1 MFLLSF
7 IPMLILSFVLI
18 IIWISNVYNWFYY
31 ENINYLLKEK
41 LYVEIRLEKF
51 FKKSKIKNIFTLLI
65 YILNI
70 ILILLFI
77 LLHNFYEKELINST
91 FITFTLISILM
102 QLFILTLIIN
112 IIKKTFKLKKIYEKL
127 INSNGKVEWEPYFLD
142 INNINVK
149 DHKFDIVKEYIQK
162 GKINF
167 YYLALNV
174 SKMVVIFPKY
184 KKLKKILKNKSFIK
198 DKYLYLNSILAI
210 EPLKL
215 RIKKQYLDREQ
226 ISYLYYLIM
235 SDIVKQ

>member
-1 MFLLSF
+1 MFLLLF

-18 IIWISNVYNWFYY
+18 TIWISNVYNWFYY
-31 ENINYLLKEK
+31 ENINYLIKEK

-77 LLHNFYEKELINST
+77 LLHNFYKKELINSA

-112 IIKKTFKLKKIYEKL
+112 IIKKTFKLKKIYDKL
-127 INSNGKVEWEPYFLD
+127 INSNGKVKWEPYFLD
-142 INNINVK
+142 INKINVK
-149 DHKFDIVKEYIQK
+149 DHKFDIVKEYIQN

-174 SKMVVIFPKY
+174 GKMVVIFPKY
-184 KKLKKILKNKSFIK
+184 KKLKKILKIK
-198 DKYLYLNSILAI
+198 VW
-210 EPLKL
+210 LK
-215 RIKKQYLDREQ
+215 INIY
-226 ISYLYYLIM
+226 IWIYY
-235 SDIVKQ
+235 

>member
-1 MFLLSF
+1 MFLLLF

-18 IIWISNVYNWFYY
+18 TIWISNVYNWFYY

-77 LLHNFYEKELINST
+77 LLHNFYKKELINSA

-127 INSNGKVEWEPYFLD
+127 INSNGKVEWESYFLD

-149 DHKFDIVKEYIQK
+149 DHKFDIVKEYIQNE
-162 GKINF
+162 KINF
-167 YYLALNV
+167 YYLALSV

-184 KKLKKILKNKSFIK
+184 KKLKKILKNKSLIK
-198 DKYLYLNSILAI
+198 DKYLYLNSLLAI

-215 RIKKQYLDREQ
+215 KIKKQYLDREQ

-235 SDIVKQ
+235 SDIVEQ

>member
-1 MFLLSF
+1 MFLLLF

-18 IIWISNVYNWFYY
+18 TIWISNVYNWFYY

-77 LLHNFYEKELINST
+77 LLHNFYKKELINSA

-127 INSNGKVEWEPYFLD
+127 INSNGKVEWESYFLD
-142 INNINVK
+142 INKINVK
-149 DHKFDIVKEYIQK
+149 DHKFDIVKEYIQNE
-162 GKINF
+162 KINF
-167 YYLALNV
+167 YYLALSV

-184 KKLKKILKNKSFIK
+184 KKLKKIF
-198 DKYLYLNSILAI
+198 
-210 EPLKL
+210 
-215 RIKKQYLDREQ
+215 Q
-226 ISYLYYLIM
+226 
-235 SDIVKQ
+235 

>member
-1 MFLLSF
+1 MFLLLF

-18 IIWISNVYNWFYY
+18 TIWISNVYIWFYY
-31 ENINYLLKEK
+31 ENINYLIKEK

-91 FITFTLISILM
+91 FITFVLISILM

-112 IIKKTFKLKKIYEKL
+112 IIKKTFKLKKIYQKS

-142 INNINVK
+142 INKINVK
-149 DHKFDIVKEYIQK
+149 DHKFDIVKEYIQNE
-162 GKINF
+162 KINF

-184 KKLKKILKNKSFIK
+184 KKLFICF
-198 DKYLYLNSILAI
+198 YL
-210 EPLKL
+210 
-215 RIKKQYLDREQ
+215 
-226 ISYLYYLIM
+226 
-235 SDIVKQ
+235 

>member
-1 MFLLSF
+1 MFLLLF

-77 LLHNFYEKELINST
+77 LLNNFYKKELTNST
-91 FITFTLISILM
+91 FITFTLISIFM

-127 INSNGKVEWEPYFLD
+127 INSNGKVKWEPYFLD
-142 INNINVK
+142 INKINVK
-149 DHKFDIVKEYIQK
+149 DYKFDIVKEYIQN

-184 KKLKKILKNKSFIK
+184 KKLKKN
-198 DKYLYLNSILAI
+198 
-210 EPLKL
+210 
-215 RIKKQYLDREQ
+215 IKK
-226 ISYLYYLIM
+226 
-235 SDIVKQ
+235 

>member
-1 MFLLSF
+1 MFLLLF

-18 IIWISNVYNWFYY
+18 TIWISNVYNWFYY
-31 ENINYLLKEK
+31 ENINYLIKEK

-91 FITFTLISILM
+91 FITFVLISILM

-112 IIKKTFKLKKIYEKL
+112 IIKKTFKLKKIYQKS

-142 INNINVK
+142 INKINVK
-149 DHKFDIVKEYIQK
+149 DHKFDIVKEYIQNE
-162 GKINF
+162 KINF

-184 KKLKKILKNKSFIK
+184 KKLFICF
-198 DKYLYLNSILAI
+198 YL
-210 EPLKL
+210 
-215 RIKKQYLDREQ
+215 
-226 ISYLYYLIM
+226 
-235 SDIVKQ
+235 

>member
-1 MFLLSF
+1 MFLLLF

-18 IIWISNVYNWFYY
+18 TIWISNVYNWFYY
-31 ENINYLLKEK
+31 ENINYLIKEK

-77 LLHNFYEKELINST
+77 LLHNFYKKELINSA

-127 INSNGKVEWEPYFLD
+127 INSNGKVEWESYFLD
-142 INNINVK
+142 INKINVK
-149 DHKFDIVKEYIQK
+149 DHKFDIVKEYIQNE
-162 GKINF
+162 KINF
-167 YYLALNV
+167 YYLALSV

-184 KKLKKILKNKSFIK
+184 KKLKKIYEK
-198 DKYLYLNSILAI
+198 
-210 EPLKL
+210 
-215 RIKKQYLDREQ
+215 
-226 ISYLYYLIM
+226 
-235 SDIVKQ
+235 

>member
-1 MFLLSF
+1 MFLLLF

-18 IIWISNVYNWFYY
+18 TIWISNVYNWFYY
-31 ENINYLLKEK
+31 ENINYLIKEK

-51 FKKSKIKNIFTLLI
+51 FKKCKIKNIFTLLI

-77 LLHNFYEKELINST
+77 LLHNFYKKELINSA

-127 INSNGKVEWEPYFLD
+127 INSNGKVKWEPYFLD

-198 DKYLYLNSILAI
+198 DKYLYLNSILTI

-235 SDIVKQ
+235 SDIVE

>member
-1 MFLLSF
+1 MSLIFLSKF
-7 IPMLILSFVLI
+7 ILSFVLI
-18 IIWISNVYNWFYY
+18 IISISNVYNWFYY
-31 ENINYLLKEK
+31 ENINYLIKEK

-51 FKKSKIKNIFTLLI
+51 FKKSRIKNIFILLI

-70 ILILLFI
+70 ILILLLFI
-77 LLHNFYEKELINST
+77 LLHNFYKKELINST

-102 QLFILTLIIN
+102 QLFILTLIVN
-112 IIKKTFKLKKIYEKL
+112 IFKKTFKLKKIYEKL
-127 INSNGKVEWEPYFLD
+127 INSNGKAEWKPYFLD
-142 INNINVK
+142 INKINVK
-149 DHKFDIVKEYIQK
+149 DHKFDIVKEYIQNE
-162 GKINF
+162 KINF

-184 KKLKKILKNKSFIK
+184 KKLKKILKNKSLIK
-198 DKYLYLNSILAI
+198 DKYLYLNSLLAI

-235 SDIVKQ
+235 SDIV

>member
-1 MFLLSF
+1 MFLLLF

-18 IIWISNVYNWFYY
+18 TIWISNVYNWFYY

-51 FKKSKIKNIFTLLI
+51 FKKSKIKFTLLI

-77 LLHNFYEKELINST
+77 LLHNFYKKELINSA

-127 INSNGKVEWEPYFLD
+127 INSNGKVKWEPYFLD
-142 INNINVK
+142 INKINVK
-149 DHKFDIVKEYIQK
+149 DHKFDIVKEYIQN

-167 YYLALNV
+167 YYLALSV

-184 KKLKKILKNKSFIK
+184 KKLKKILKNKSLIK
-198 DKYLYLNSILAI
+198 DKYLYLNLLLAI

-215 RIKKQYLDREQ
+215 RIKQYLDREQ

-235 SDIVKQ
+235 SDIVE

>member
-7 IPMLILSFVLI
+7 ICMVILSFILI

-77 LLHNFYEKELINST
+77 LLNNFYKKELTNST
-91 FITFTLISILM
+91 FITFTLISIFM

-127 INSNGKVEWEPYFLD
+127 INSNGKVKWEPYFLD
-142 INNINVK
+142 INKINVK
-149 DHKFDIVKEYIQK
+149 DYKFDIVKEYIQN

-184 KKLKKILKNKSFIK
+184 KKLKKILKNKSLIK
-198 DKYLYLNSILAI
+198 DKYLYLNSLLAM

-235 SDIVKQ
+235 SDIVE

>member
-1 MFLLSF
+1 MFLLLF

-18 IIWISNVYNWFYY
+18 TIWISNVYNWFYY
-31 ENINYLLKEK
+31 ENINYLIKEK

-77 LLHNFYEKELINST
+77 LLHNFYKKELINSA

-127 INSNGKVEWEPYFLD
+127 INSNGKVKWEPYFLD

-198 DKYLYLNSILAI
+198 DKYLYLNSILTI

-235 SDIVKQ
+235 SDIVE

>member
-1 MFLLSF
+1 MVILSF
-7 IPMLILSFVLI
+7 ILI
-18 IIWISNVYNWFYY
+18 IISISDVHNWFYY
-31 ENINYLLKEK
+31 ENINYFIKEK

-51 FKKSKIKNIFTLLI
+51 FKKSKIKNIFILLI

-70 ILILLFI
+70 ILILSFI
-77 LLHNFYEKELINST
+77 SLHNFYKEELINST
-91 FITFTLISILM
+91 FIIFTLISILM

-127 INSNGKVEWEPYFLD
+127 INSNGKAEWESYFLD
-142 INNINVK
+142 INKINVK
-149 DHKFDIVKEYIQK
+149 DHKFDIVKEYIQN

-174 SKMVVIFPKY
+174 NKMVVIFPKY
-184 KKLKKILKNKSFIK
+184 KKLKKILKNKSLIE
-198 DKYLYLNSILAI
+198 DKYLYFNSLLAI

-235 SDIVKQ
+235 SDIVKE

>member
-1 MFLLSF
+1 MFLLLF

-18 IIWISNVYNWFYY
+18 TIWISNVYNWFYY
-31 ENINYLLKEK
+31 ENINYLIKEK

-77 LLHNFYEKELINST
+77 LLHNFYKKELINSE

-127 INSNGKVEWEPYFLD
+127 INSNGKVKWEPYFLD
-142 INNINVK
+142 INKINVK
-149 DHKFDIVKEYIQK
+149 DHKFDIVKEYIQN

-167 YYLALNV
+167 YYLALSV

-184 KKLKKILKNKSFIK
+184 KKLKKILKNKSLIK
-198 DKYLYLNSILAI
+198 DKYLYLN
-210 EPLKL
+210 
-215 RIKKQYLDREQ
+215 RTIKIKNKKT
-226 ISYLYYLIM
+226 ISR
-235 SDIVKQ
+235 SRTN

>member
-1 MFLLSF
+1 MFLLLF
-7 IPMLILSFVLI
+7 IPMLILSFILI
-18 IIWISNVYNWFYY
+18 TIWISNVYNWFYY

-77 LLHNFYEKELINST
+77 LLHNFYKKELINSA
-91 FITFTLISILM
+91 FITFILISIFM

-142 INNINVK
+142 INKINVK
-149 DHKFDIVKEYIQK
+149 DQKFDIVKEYIQN

-184 KKLKKILKNKSFIK
+184 KKLKKN
-198 DKYLYLNSILAI
+198 
-210 EPLKL
+210 
-215 RIKKQYLDREQ
+215 IKK
-226 ISYLYYLIM
+226 
-235 SDIVKQ
+235 

>member
-1 MFLLSF
+1 MFLLLF

-18 IIWISNVYNWFYY
+18 TIWISNVYNWFYY
-31 ENINYLLKEK
+31 ENINYLIKEK

-77 LLHNFYEKELINST
+77 LLHNFYKKELINST
-91 FITFTLISILM
+91 FISILM

-127 INSNGKVEWEPYFLD
+127 INSNGKVKWEPYFLD
-142 INNINVK
+142 INKINVK
-149 DHKFDIVKEYIQK
+149 DHKFDIVKEYIQN

-167 YYLALNV
+167 YYLALSV

-184 KKLKKILKNKSFIK
+184 KKLKKILKNKSLIK
-198 DKYLYLNSILAI
+198 DKYLYLNSLLAI

-235 SDIVKQ
+235 SDIVE

>member
-7 IPMLILSFVLI
+7 ICMAILSFILI
-18 IIWISNVYNWFYY
+18 IICISNVYIWFYY

-77 LLHNFYEKELINST
+77 LLHNFYKKELIDST

-112 IIKKTFKLKKIYEKL
+112 IIKKTFKLKKIYQKS

-142 INNINVK
+142 INKINVK
-149 DHKFDIVKEYIQK
+149 DHKFDIVKEYIQNE
-162 GKINF
+162 KINF

-184 KKLKKILKNKSFIK
+184 KKLFICF
-198 DKYLYLNSILAI
+198 YL
-210 EPLKL
+210 
-215 RIKKQYLDREQ
+215 
-226 ISYLYYLIM
+226 
-235 SDIVKQ
+235 